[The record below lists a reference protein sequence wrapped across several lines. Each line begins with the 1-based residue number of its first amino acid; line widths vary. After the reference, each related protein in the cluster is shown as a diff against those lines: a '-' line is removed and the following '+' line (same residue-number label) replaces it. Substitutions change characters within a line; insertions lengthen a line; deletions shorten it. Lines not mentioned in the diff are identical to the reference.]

1 MPLETLFAM
10 YRTTPAAKK
19 LFDSLARSGAE
30 DNRTTVDE
38 LIEDGDISRSAAI
51 TVLREIEEAGYGEFK
66 LGRKGHPSR
75 LEWSEDPRSLAERLA
90 GESSQQGEGEVTSHP
105 VPSSVLADRKG
116 VLEMF
121 PGAEVTRRARRDRQR
136 GADQP
141 DDGEPEPPRRRR
153 GRRAAAKQPDNVEH
167 AAKPQRDDAPSDADT
182 DAGVNAGMIEHSYI
196 LRPELRVVI
205 QLPADLSAREAQVL
219 GDWIRNLSFER

>member
-19 LFDSLARSGAE
+19 LFDSLARVGAE

-38 LIEDGDISRSAAI
+38 LIEDGDISRSDAI

-90 GESSQQGEGEVTSHP
+90 GESSEVASHS
-105 VPSSVLADRKG
+105 VPSNILADRKG

-136 GADQP
+136 AADQP

-153 GRRAAAKQPDNVEH
+153 GRRAAAEQPDNVER

-182 DAGVNAGMIEHSYI
+182 DVGVNAGMIEHSYI